1 MKKALLALLA
11 VCAVVAGLSV
21 NLLFKVDFVTLD
33 GESKQWRD
41 LHGQWVVVN
50 YFAQWCAPCLREIP
64 ELNEFYR
71 ENKQIAMFAVS
82 FDTLNQQQLLA
93 LREQHNIEFPIL
105 AEISATP
112 WQQMPKT
119 LPHTLIIDPQGKIVR
134 ELKGEQSAAS
144 LLRVITKL
152 QGS

>member
-71 ENKQIAMFAVS
+71 ENQQIAMFAVS

-119 LPHTLIIDPQGKIVR
+119 LPTP
-134 ELKGEQSAAS
+134 
-144 LLRVITKL
+144 
-152 QGS
+152 